1 MSSYGAIPT
10 SDHEANNNSEGD
22 VNGLGND
29 YRDNSDAASD
39 FTRSR
44 HDVGEVIESKKAHKL
59 IVILT
64 IIDIVLVI
72 LQIAASLLNLDGSK
86 EAKWTL
92 ELFAT
97 LSLGI
102 VTFFVVEILLKLF
115 AFGPRYFLKSEPM
128 GLLHLA
134 DAIIIIVSFLMEVFL
149 SGAEQE
155 LGSLLI
161 IFRLWRLIKLTSTV
175 AIETTERNQETVKHL
190 RERIE
195 QLEHQLEESQAEV
208 TRLRGV

>member
-10 SDHEANNNSEGD
+10 SEQEADNVNPLDNS
-22 VNGLGND
+22 

-44 HDVGEVIESKKAHKL
+44 HEVGEVIESKKAHKL
-59 IVILT
+59 ILVLT
-64 IIDIVLVI
+64 VIDILLVI
-72 LQIAASLLNLDGSK
+72 LQIAASLLNLDDSK
-86 EAKWTL
+86 EAQWIL
-92 ELFAT
+92 ELFANI
-97 LSLGI
+97 SLGI
-102 VTFFVVEILLKLF
+102 VTFFVFEILLKLY
-115 AFGPRYFLKSEPM
+115 AFGPGYFWKGQPM

-175 AIETTERNQETVKHL
+175 AIETTEHNHGAVKAL
-190 RERIE
+190 EERVKE
-195 QLEHQLEESQAEV
+195 LEHQLEESQAEV
-208 TRLRGV
+208 QRLRAQTE

>member
-10 SDHEANNNSEGD
+10 SEPEGD
-22 VNGLGND
+22 ANGLDNN

-44 HDVGEVIESKKAHKL
+44 HEVGETIESKKAHIL
-59 IVILT
+59 ILVLT
-64 IIDIVLVI
+64 AIDILLVI
-72 LQIAASLLNLDGSK
+72 LQIAASLLNLDTSEK
-86 EAKWTL
+86 AQWVLEIFAK
-92 ELFAT
+92 

-102 VTFFVVEILLKLF
+102 VTFFVVEILLKLY
-115 AFGPRYFLKSEPM
+115 AFGPGYFWKGEPL

-149 SGAEQE
+149 SGPEQE

-161 IFRLWRLIKLTSTV
+161 IFRLWRLLKLTSIV
-175 AIETTERNQETVKHL
+175 AIETTEHNHGSVKAL
-190 RERIE
+190 ERRVEDLERE
-195 QLEHQLEESQAEV
+195 LEESRAEV
-208 TRLRGV
+208 ERLRANTAEQV